1 MTETERIA
9 NTTYERYYGAKLD
22 DPAVVLQAELEDQAR
37 FIKPYP
43 LAILRLKGARRRI
56 DYPIAFLAAM
66 FVLEVAGVLYGWGC
80 FDHFFAAVRR

>member
-1 MTETERIA
+1 MNETSKIA
-9 NTTYERYYGAKLD
+9 HRVYERYYGENLD
-22 DPAVVLQAELEDQAR
+22 DPQAVLQAELEDQAR